1 MLTGKEISW
10 ILTSY
15 CLGCFTAGYYW
26 VRFRTGLDIRHQ
38 GSGTVGA
45 RNAGR
50 VLGATG
56 FLVTFL
62 LDLGKGALA
71 VAGARFLH
79 LSGPAV
85 VASILAVVVGH
96 TFPIQLRFHGGK
108 GISTSLGAVL
118 AYDVVF
124 DTFTTV
130 VLVAIFLP
138 AFAVIR
144 SFTLSGLL
152 AFTLSPLVVFLWGWG
167 NEATAVVSFL
177 AILVLLSHRRN
188 IREEFARIS
197 PGRAVKNG
205 PVQKHE
211 ENES

>member
-1 MLTGKEISW
+1 MVTGKEASW

-26 VRFRTGLDIRHQ
+26 VRLRTGMDLRHQ

-50 VLGATG
+50 VLGPTG
-56 FLVTFL
+56 FIVTFL

-71 VAGARFLH
+71 VAGANFFQ

-85 VASILAVVVGH
+85 VASILAVVLGH
-96 TFPIQLRFHGGK
+96 TFPAQLRFHGGK
-108 GISTSLGAVL
+108 GISTSLGAIL
-118 AYDVVF
+118 AYDPF
-124 DTFTTV
+124 IAAI
-130 VLVAIFLP
+130 LIGIFLP
-138 AFAVIR
+138 AVALIR

-152 AFTLSPLVVFLWGWG
+152 AFGLAPLAVFLGGLG
-167 NEATAVVSFL
+167 NEPTAAVSFL
-177 AILVLLSHRRN
+177 AIVVLLSHRRN
-188 IREEFARIS
+188 IREEFARVF

-205 PVQKHE
+205 PMQKHGDTD
-211 ENES
+211 S

>member
-1 MLTGKEISW
+1 MLTGKEVSW

-62 LDLGKGALA
+62 LDFGKGALV
-71 VAGARFLH
+71 VAGAQFLH

-85 VASILAVVVGH
+85 VASILAVVLGH

-118 AYDVVF
+118 AYDIAF
-124 DTFTTV
+124 DTLTV
-130 VLVAIFLP
+130 AVLVSLFLP
-138 AFAVIR
+138 AFALIR
-144 SFTLSGLL
+144 SFTLGGLVAFAL
-152 AFTLSPLVVFLWGWG
+152 APLVVFLWGWG

-177 AILVLLSHRRN
+177 AIRVLLSHRRN

-197 PGRAVKNG
+197 PGGVVKNG
-205 PVQKHE
+205 AVNKHE
-211 ENES
+211 DTES